1 MSAGGVQTL
10 MKSQFL
16 RPGQRFVLAGS
27 HPLLL
32 LVADL
37 LLKSGAQVAEVAF
50 ARPAPGL
57 ADMLS
62 HWRALPGHFA
72 PLKEAAR
79 ALLNLRRQRV
89 PIRFGTLITRAEG
102 EQQVQRVTL
111 SCVTPTWEPVAGSER
126 SLEADTLVVGYGLL
140 ASSELAR
147 QAGCAMQW
155 KPAEGGWTVVHD
167 EQMRTSQS
175 RIFVAGEPA
184 GVGGAELAAIEGRIA
199 ALQATLDLRGPG
211 SASRPRACARHSAPG
226 NARCI
231 SATPCSGSSNLAWTR
246 WPDWRRRIRPSAA
259 ARKSRPAPY
268 THSWPTIRTPA
279 TSTASSWPAAAEWG
293 IARGAIASMAWRSCW
308 RRRAARTWRS
318 WAHSRRGRPSSR

>member
-27 HPLLL
+27 HPCCCCWPICCSSP
-32 LVADL
+32 ARRWP
-37 LLKSGAQVAEVAF
+37 KSPSPARRQDSPTCCRTGA
-50 ARPAPGL
+50 PC
-57 ADMLS
+57 S
-62 HWRALPGHFA
+62 GHFA

-211 SASRPRACARHSAPG
+211 SAS
-226 NARCI
+226 
-231 SATPCSGSSNLAWTR
+231 
-246 WPDWRRRIRPSAA
+246 
-259 ARKSRPAPY
+259 
-268 THSWPTIRTPA
+268 
-279 TSTASSWPAAAEWG
+279 
-293 IARGAIASMAWRSCW
+293 
-308 RRRAARTWRS
+308 
-318 WAHSRRGRPSSR
+318 

>member
-1 MSAGGVQTL
+1 
-10 MKSQFL
+10 
-16 RPGQRFVLAGS
+16 
-27 HPLLL
+27 
-32 LVADL
+32 
-37 LLKSGAQVAEVAF
+37 
-50 ARPAPGL
+50 
-57 ADMLS
+57 MLS

-211 SASRPRACARHSAPG
+211 SASLTSRLRRHSAPG

-259 ARKSRPAPY
+259 AKSRPAPY

-293 IARGAIASMAWRSCW
+293 IARGAIASMAWRSCADA
-308 RRRAARTWRS
+308 RQGRGGAGRIHGAGARQAGNGGGAAT
-318 WAHSRRGRPSSR
+318 AGPVNGRNPIKPGSGVIPDPGFPRL

>member
-1 MSAGGVQTL
+1 
-10 MKSQFL
+10 
-16 RPGQRFVLAGS
+16 
-27 HPLLL
+27 
-32 LVADL
+32 
-37 LLKSGAQVAEVAF
+37 
-50 ARPAPGL
+50 
-57 ADMLS
+57 MLS

-211 SASRPRACARHSAPG
+211 SAS
-226 NARCI
+226 
-231 SATPCSGSSNLAWTR
+231 
-246 WPDWRRRIRPSAA
+246 
-259 ARKSRPAPY
+259 
-268 THSWPTIRTPA
+268 
-279 TSTASSWPAAAEWG
+279 
-293 IARGAIASMAWRSCW
+293 
-308 RRRAARTWRS
+308 
-318 WAHSRRGRPSSR
+318 